1 MTFLGKQSTQQ
12 MSKNNL
18 SIKIIARRMSKKK
31 PVLKR
36 SLGHSSSKNSSGKW
50 AALFAV
56 ALITLLAWSLYQ
68 ATSSQSKSIPQNKLS
83 AESSSSKK
91 AASPVSAAR
100 EAPASPAPLPKPAST
115 APQSL
120 VLEKDSTTYPGQ
132 APRVERKVPAK
143 PKPVS
148 PQTIDWSKPSIA
160 FVIDDVG
167 HEITY
172 DRTVDKLGY
181 KITYAI
187 LPHLRYTRF
196 YSEKSKHTGADVI
209 LHLPLEAEQGI
220 YPGPGLITNT
230 MPASE
235 ILKRLRENLNSVP
248 YHIGGNNHMGSLG
261 TSHPELMKVILSEFQ
276 RRGLFFLDSYT
287 STRSLVVPIAH
298 DLHVPVLRR
307 DVFLD
312 NVEEREPIR
321 RQIRETAQV
330 ALKSGF
336 AIAIGHYKKHTL
348 EVIAEEIPKLEKEG
362 FQIVKLS
369 DLMKHYA

>member
-1 MTFLGKQSTQQ
+1 MP
-12 MSKNNL
+12 KN
-18 SIKIIARRMSKKK
+18 K
-31 PVLKR
+31 PSLKR
-36 SLGHSSSKNSSGKW
+36 SFGHSSAHKSSGKW

-56 ALITLLAWSLYQ
+56 ALIALLSWSLYQ
-68 ATSSQSKSIPQNKLS
+68 SARSDSKAIAP
-83 AESSSSKK
+83 AK
-91 AASPVSAAR
+91 AHSPSPARKQTAAAQPISTGREARISPVSANQTR
-100 EAPASPAPLPKPAST
+100 TNIPQ

-120 VLEKDSTTYPGQ
+120 ILEKDSMTYPGQ
-132 APRVERKVPAK
+132 APRLERKTP
-143 PKPVS
+143 PKPRPAAPHS
-148 PQTIDWSKPSIA
+148 IDWSKPSIA
-160 FVIDDVG
+160 FVIDDIG

-172 DRTVDKLGY
+172 DRVMDILGH

-196 YSEKSKHTGADVI
+196 YAEKSKHTGADVI
-209 LHLPLEAEQGI
+209 LHLPLESELGI
-220 YPGPGLITNT
+220 YPGPGLITNQ
-230 MPASE
+230 MSPQE
-235 ILKRLRENLNSVP
+235 ILAHVDDNIASVP
-248 YHIGGNNHMGSLG
+248 NLIGANNHMGSLG
-261 TSHPELMKVILSEFQ
+261 TSDPRLMKIILPEFK

-298 DLHVPVLRR
+298 DLHIPVLRR

-312 NVEEREPIR
+312 NVEQREPIR
-321 RQIRETAQV
+321 KQIQETAEV

-369 DLMKHYA
+369 DLMKHYS

>member
-1 MTFLGKQSTQQ
+1 
-12 MSKNNL
+12 
-18 SIKIIARRMSKKK
+18 MSKKK

-36 SLGHSSSKNSSGKW
+36 SFSHSSSHSSSGKW
-50 AALFAV
+50 TALLAV
-56 ALITLLAWSLYQ
+56 ALIALLTWSLYK
-68 ATSSQSKSIPQNKLS
+68 AASSQTKPISKSKPPV
-83 AESSSSKK
+83 ESSSAKK
-91 AASPVSAAR
+91 VV
-100 EAPASPAPLPKPAST
+100 APISPAP
-115 APQSL
+115 PQSL

-132 APRVERKVPAK
+132 APRLERKAPVR
-143 PKPVS
+143 PKPAS
-148 PQTIDWSKPSIA
+148 PQTIDWSKPAIA
-160 FVIDDVG
+160 FVIDDIG

-172 DRTVDKLGY
+172 DRIVDKLGY

-196 YSEKSKHTGADVI
+196 YAEKSKHTGADVI
-209 LHLPLEAEQGI
+209 LHLPLESELGI

-230 MPASE
+230 MPPSE
-235 ILKRLRENLNSVP
+235 ILRHVHENLNSVP
-248 YHIGGNNHMGSLG
+248 NHIGANNHMGSLG
-261 TSHPELMKVILSEFQ
+261 TSDPRLMQIILPEFK

-298 DLHVPVLRR
+298 DLHIPVLRR

-312 NVEEREPIR
+312 NVEKREPIR
-321 RQIRETAQV
+321 KQIQETAEV

>member
-1 MTFLGKQSTQQ
+1 MTVLGKQSTQRMPKHKFKQ
-12 MSKNNL
+12 
-18 SIKIIARRMSKKK
+18 KITVRMSKKK

-50 AALFAV
+50 AALLAV
-56 ALITLLAWSLYQ
+56 ALITLLTWSLYQ
-68 ATSSQSKSIPQNKLS
+68 AAFSQSKLISQNKLS
-83 AESSSSKK
+83 AESPSLKK
-91 AASPVSAAR
+91 SDVPVPSPRDARAISAS
-100 EAPASPAPLPKPAST
+100 LPKPASV

-132 APRVERKVPAK
+132 APRLERKVPAR

-160 FVIDDVG
+160 FVIDDIG

-172 DRTVDKLGY
+172 DRVMDKLGY

-196 YSEKSKHTGADVI
+196 YCEKSKHTGADVI
-209 LHLPLEAEQGI
+209 LHLPLESELGI

-235 ILKRLRENLNSVP
+235 VLKHIRENLNSVP
-248 YHIGGNNHMGSLG
+248 YHIGANNHMGSLG
-261 TSHPELMKVILSEFQ
+261 TSDPRLMQIILPEFK

-298 DLHVPVLRR
+298 DLHIPVLRR

-321 RQIRETAQV
+321 KQIRQTAQV